1 MAARILA
8 NLAVAGATVLFRA
21 ATQAYRQALVNAQKS
36 GVTADSVGAAARLG
50 KQLTR
55 QEAEQILGIEAGA
68 TWEEISKKYE
78 HLYKKNE
85 EAGSFYLQSKV
96 YRAKERIEQ
105 DLQAEGVPT
114 PDLTDIHTQQQQQ
127 QQQQGATGK
136 DA

>member
-1 MAARILA
+1 MSLGHAYGLT
-8 NLAVAGATVLFRA
+8 AGCNVLCSA
-21 ATQAYRQALVNAQKS
+21 HALVS
-36 GVTADSVGAAARLG
+36 LPSMPPSSV
-50 KQLTR
+50 Q
-55 QEAEQILGIEAGA
+55 
-68 TWEEISKKYE
+68 KYE

-127 QQQQGATGK
+127 QQGATGK